1 MYWNDLIVR
10 QFYATMEIDT
20 MNDKIEWMTSKRR
33 YSANFDEF
41 ATTNELDN
49 NFFANSIILM
59 RKILFPQSKEGSFM
73 NLSTLRYQ

>member
-20 MNDKIEWMTSKRR
+20 MNDKIEWMTNKRR
-33 YSANFDEF
+33 YSANFNEF
-41 ATTNELDN
+41 ATANELDN

-59 RKILFPQSKEGSFM
+59 RKIRFP
-73 NLSTLRYQ
+73 